1 MKILTKRGYV
11 RSEIVAAWETL
22 QAAQT
27 TSGSNYEIQKHFHF
41 LYSVLELI
49 VPTHVQNEAII
60 LRLRIALYNHS
71 TAVCNHIKAI
81 VSYQPQNFF
90 KNR

>member
-1 MKILTKRGYV
+1 MK
-11 RSEIVAAWETL
+11 
-22 QAAQT
+22 
-27 TSGSNYEIQKHFHF
+27 IQKHFHF

-81 VSYQPQNFF
+81 VSYQPKKFLKTDSLFF
-90 KNR
+90 WLLDLCGGNI